1 MQGTPHPGKNRGA
14 VTVSVMIYV
23 LLAVLLIV
31 VGLVARKLAAANH
44 EDSLG
49 SMSAQWLAEH
59 RQGRS

>member
-1 MQGTPHPGKNRGA
+1 M
-14 VTVSVMIYV
+14 SVLIYV

-31 VGLVARKLAAANH
+31 VGLVARKFATSSD
-44 EDSLG
+44 DSMG